1 MRLIGLSALS
11 LVLLAA
17 CGEQQ
22 PVVEAPV
29 APAEAPAAITEADEA
44 AMRAMDANNMTSEE
58 ITAKLVGAFKSTQDD
73 RSTLTITSDGK
84 WTEVYDDMDPV
95 VSTWRV
101 FAGTDAPDGT
111 NVTFTPASRYLEV
124 TSTEGAV
131 YYEMGGVSDAGFDM
145 FYTARGNNL
154 SFARVDSPG

>member
-11 LVLLAA
+11 LVFLAA

-22 PVVEAPV
+22 PTVEAPT
-29 APAEAPAAITEADEA
+29 APVETADAITDADEA
-44 AMRAMDANNMTSEE
+44 AMRAMDANNMTPEE
-58 ITAKLVGAFKSTQDD
+58 ITAKLVGSYKSTQDD
-73 RSTLTITSDGK
+73 KSTLTISADGK
-84 WTEVYDDMDPV
+84 WTEAYDGMEPV

-101 FAGTDAPDGT
+101 FAGTAAPEGT
-111 NVTFTPASRYLEV
+111 TVTFTPASRYLEV
-124 TSTEGAV
+124 SSTEGAV

-154 SFARVDSPG
+154 SFARVATPG